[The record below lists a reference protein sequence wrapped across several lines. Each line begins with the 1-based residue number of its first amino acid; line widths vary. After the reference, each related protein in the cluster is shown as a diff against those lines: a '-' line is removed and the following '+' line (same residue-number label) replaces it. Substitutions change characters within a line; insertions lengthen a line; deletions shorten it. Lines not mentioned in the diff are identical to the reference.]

1 MMKIILLAALSLAA
15 VLTVGPATFAQG
27 RSGQASP
34 TPSSNSLPSG
44 DKLFELG
51 KVKGSTYSN
60 EYFGISFTA
69 PKGWIIFD
77 LETMKAMR
85 ESARAL
91 FRDEKD
97 ARVKRELEAT
107 LERTTP
113 LFSASKLPP
122 GTTGSFNTTLVCAAE
137 RIPTAVVK
145 TPRDYYT
152 IMLHSMKLSQG
163 VTIEVVNHFHLNR
176 ICSKNFVIYTLKVT
190 SHVGI
195 VIQKQ
200 IIAIKDSYAFG
211 IVFTYLDESDTK
223 AFDEMLNSIRAM

>member
-1 MMKIILLAALSLAA
+1 MKIFLLAALSLAA
-15 VLTVGPATFAQG
+15 VLTLEPATFAQIG
-27 RSGQASP
+27 GGQASP
-34 TPSSNSLPSG
+34 KPPSSSLPSG
-44 DKLFELG
+44 DTLFDLG

-77 LETMKAMR
+77 VETMKAMR
-85 ESARAL
+85 ESAKAL

-152 IMLHSMKLSQG
+152 IMLHSMKLSKG
-163 VTIEVVNHFHLNR
+163 ITIEVVQPFQIKR
-176 ICSKNFVIYTLKVT
+176 IGATNFGIYTLKVT
-190 SHVGI
+190 SNVGI
-195 VIQKQ
+195 VMQKQ

-223 AFDEMLNSIRAM
+223 AFDGIVSSIRVM